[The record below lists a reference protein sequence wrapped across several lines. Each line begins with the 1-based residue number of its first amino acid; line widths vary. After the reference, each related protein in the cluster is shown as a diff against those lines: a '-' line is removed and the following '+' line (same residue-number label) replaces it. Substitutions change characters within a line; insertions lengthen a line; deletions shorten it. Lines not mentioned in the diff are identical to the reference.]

1 MGETKNRLFLGL
13 LMLAAVALA
22 TAGGAVA
29 ADGKVNINSA
39 SAEEL
44 TLLPRVGATVAAR
57 IIEFRD
63 ANGAFEATEDLML
76 VKGIG
81 ERTFELIMPY
91 VSLSG
96 ETTLVEKV
104 RTSSKTKADGEG
116 ED

>member
-1 MGETKNRLFLGL
+1 MAELKNRLCLGIL
-13 LMLAAVALA
+13 ILAALAMA
-22 TAGGAVA
+22 TAGMAAA

-44 TLLPRVGATVAAR
+44 ALLPRVGATVAGR

-63 ANGAFEATEDLML
+63 ANGAFEAVEDLML

-81 ERTFELIMPY
+81 ERTFELIEPY

-104 RTSSKTKADGEG
+104 SSERKDEV
-116 ED
+116 ENDN

>member
-1 MGETKNRLFLGL
+1 MGDTKNKIFLGIL
-13 LMLAAVALA
+13 LLA
-22 TAGGAVA
+22 TLVLVSAGAASA

-39 SAEEL
+39 GVDEL
-44 TLLPRVGATVAAR
+44 ALLPRVGATVAAR

-63 ANGAFEATEDLML
+63 ANGSFEATEDLML

-81 ERTFELIMPY
+81 ERTFELIEPY

-104 RTSSKTKADGEG
+104 RSPRKAES
-116 ED
+116 EDQDEN